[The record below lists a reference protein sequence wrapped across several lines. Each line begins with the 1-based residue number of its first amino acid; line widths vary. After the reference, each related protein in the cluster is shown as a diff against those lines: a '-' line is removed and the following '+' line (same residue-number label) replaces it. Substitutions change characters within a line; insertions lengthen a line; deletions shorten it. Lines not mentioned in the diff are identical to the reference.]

1 MVIEKVT
8 RDEKFVIELIKH
20 FNDKAKE
27 LNVKWKINY
36 EVENVLILQKG
47 SELLFL
53 KFKLKTMNGV
63 KVYDSYKIELSDEN
77 FKEIKPILETLEEKI
92 EVVII

>member
-27 LNVKWKINY
+27 LSVKWKINY

-63 KVYDSYKIELSDEN
+63 KVYDSYKIEMSDAD
-77 FKEIKPILETLEEKI
+77 FKELKPVLETLEEKI
-92 EVVII
+92 EVVIV